1 MTTRESHLKVIEAL
15 SPDRGFAVNLMRH
28 LVVPTFVLDASCK
41 VIIWNKAC
49 ERLTGVKAEEVVGTA
64 RHRLAFYGTDRP
76 TLADLIAQQRFDE
89 AEGLYADYDLTS
101 NNEHGFHAE
110 NWCVMPRVRT
120 RQYLHID
127 AGPIFD
133 SDGELLAVIETL
145 RDMTVQKEAQ
155 EELRR
160 LASRDAL
167 TGLANRRA
175 FDEHIGQEWTRG
187 RKSDHL
193 VSVLMLDVDHFK
205 QFNDTYGHPQGD
217 ACLKSVASVLAG
229 AAARSGDLVSRYG
242 GEEFVLVLPG
252 TTEEGAMVVAER
264 IRAAVCG
271 LRIPNAA
278 STHGGMLTV
287 SIGVATGDP
296 GAVTQEILIER
307 ADAALYRAKH
317 GGRNR
322 VAAAG
327 DEQDCELA
335 TCA

>member
-1 MTTRESHLKVIEAL
+1 MTTPETHLKTIDAL
-15 SPDRGFAVNLMRH
+15 SPDRGFAVSLMRH
-28 LVVPTFVLDASCK
+28 LVVPTFVLDANCR

-49 ERLTGVKAEEVVGTA
+49 ERLTGVKADEVVGSS
-64 RHRLAFYGTDRP
+64 RHRLAFYGKDRP
-76 TLADLIAQQRFDE
+76 TLADLIAQQRSDE

-133 SDGELLAVIETL
+133 SDGKLLAVIETL

-155 EELRR
+155 EELQR

-175 FDEHIGQEWTRG
+175 FDEHIGNEWTRG
-187 RKSDHL
+187 RQSDHL
-193 VSVLMLDVDHFK
+193 VSVMMLDVDHFK

-264 IRAAVCG
+264 IRAAVAG

-278 STHGGMLTV
+278 SKHNGMLTV

-296 GAVTQEILIER
+296 SSVTQEVLLQR
-307 ADAALYRAKH
+307 ADEALYRAKH
-317 GGRNR
+317 AGRNR
-322 VAAAG
+322 VETAR
-327 DEQDCELA
+327 DEADCDMASA
-335 TCA
+335 T

>member
-1 MTTRESHLKVIEAL
+1 MPDSDPHLKVIEAL

-28 LVVPTFVLDASCK
+28 LVVPTFVLDAHCK

-49 ERLTGVKAEEVVGTA
+49 ERLTGVKADEVVGSS

-76 TLADLIAQQRFDE
+76 TLADLIAQERFAD

-133 SDGELLAVIETL
+133 SDGKLLAVIETL

-155 EELRR
+155 DELQR
-160 LASRDAL
+160 LASRDSL

-187 RKSDHL
+187 RQGKHQ

-252 TTEEGAMVVAER
+252 ATEEGAMVVAER
-264 IRAAVCG
+264 IRVAVAG

-278 STHGGMLTV
+278 SAHDGMLTV

-296 GAVTQEILIER
+296 SHVAQEELIQR
-307 ADAALYRAKH
+307 ADEALYVAKH

-322 VAAAG
+322 VAVSR
-327 DEQDCELA
+327 DEADCEVA
-335 TCA
+335 SFG

>member
-1 MTTRESHLKVIEAL
+1 MNESQLKALEAL
-15 SPDRGFAVNLMRH
+15 APDRGFAVNLMRH
-28 LVVPTFVLDASCK
+28 LVVPTFVLDANCK
-41 VIIWNKAC
+41 VMIWNKAC
-49 ERLTGVKAEEVVGTA
+49 ERLTGVKADEVVGSS

-89 AEGLYADYDLTS
+89 VVGLYADYDLTS

-133 SDGELLAVIETL
+133 SDGKLLAVIETL

-155 EELRR
+155 EELQR
-160 LASRDAL
+160 LASRDSL

-175 FDEHIGQEWTRG
+175 FDEHIGQEWIRG

-193 VSVLMLDVDHFK
+193 VSVLMLDVDYFK
-205 QFNDTYGHPQGD
+205 QFNDTYGHPEGD

-264 IRAAVCG
+264 IRVAVSG

-296 GAVTQEILIER
+296 AQLSQEVLLQR
-307 ADAALYRAKH
+307 ADEALYAAKH
-317 GGRNR
+317 SGRNR
-322 VAAAG
+322 VEVARDAS
-327 DEQDCELA
+327 DCELMVND
-335 TCA
+335 

>member
-1 MTTRESHLKVIEAL
+1 MTKAESHLKVIEAL
-15 SPDRGFAVNLMRH
+15 TPDRGFAVNLMRH
-28 LVVPTFVLDASCK
+28 LVVPTFVLDAQCK

-49 ERLTGVKAEEVVGTA
+49 ERLTGVKADEVVGSS

-76 TLADLIAQQRFDE
+76 TLADLIAQERFEE
-89 AEGLYADYDLTS
+89 AEGLYADYDLKS

-133 SDGELLAVIETL
+133 SDGRLLAVIETL

-155 EELRR
+155 DELER
-160 LASRDAL
+160 LASRDSL

-175 FDEHIGQEWTRG
+175 FDEHIGQEWVRG
-187 RKSDHL
+187 RQSKQQ

-264 IRAAVCG
+264 VRAAVAG

-278 STHGGMLTV
+278 SRHEGMLTV

-296 GAVTQEILIER
+296 AILTQEVLLKR
-307 ADAALYRAKH
+307 ADEALYRAKH

-322 VAAAG
+322 VEV
-327 DEQDCELA
+327 DREEDDCEMA
-335 TCA
+335 SCA